1 MDAVVEA
8 LKEPLPYHKFR
19 VKLRSLDGVEVYGL
33 LAMPIRGEGQPKP
46 MPPPK
51 KTLPRHLSLILRQSR
66 YPVYSR

>member
-46 MPPPK
+46 MPPENSPAS
-51 KTLPRHLSLILRQSR
+51 P
-66 YPVYSR
+66 